1 MHFFSERRPR
11 AGAALV
17 ASATLVAGV
26 LSSISP
32 AHAATL
38 AAPGSLAAST
48 GGSST
53 PILSWQP
60 VKGATAYE
68 VQADND
74 PAFGTPNFKSSTANT
89 RSVPTSH
96 LPTGIVHWRVRATSG
111 RDASPWTK
119 SQVTVNPSDVPSPI
133 YPENGSTLQQP
144 RQQPL
149 LRWTTSRGA
158 TSYTVQLDG
167 DQDLIGGTSYTTKST
182 SFVIPK
188 ALTTGDWYWR
198 VIANKSSSILSQP
211 SPTVSFNIGA
221 LDVPALDTPTD
232 TFEEVIEDVRLD
244 WRPVPGAATYDLQVA
259 LDPDFVNYAYT
270 ATGLRG
276 TAYSPP
282 TTLNNDEFWWR
293 VRAVDSA
300 GVASPW
306 RESQYNFKRQWLDQA
321 QPMHPLGTSMSPGLQ
336 DMDTTYF
343 SWTPAQHATHYQV
356 EVADNI
362 GFNGATRCTTSS
374 STTLSTASVTYVP
387 RFNGNARDCQIPA
400 TTNPD
405 SKIVYW
411 WRVRP
416 MDLPYED
423 PDGLSGA
430 WSTAQ
435 AFYRT
440 PRVVEG
446 VAPSDEAMLSGWA
459 TGLKVSMSG
468 HGAKA
473 AGKGCVSTP
482 SVGYPT
488 SPNYV
493 RPSVCAMGGT
503 PVLSWDRM
511 PGISRYV
518 VWFAQDENFTTTEVQ
533 PFGTYNTMASLDY
546 REKSSSNMIALPESQ
561 SGRPYYWHV
570 QACRL
575 DGVCS
580 PRPDSL
586 VVGIGGAAAFS
597 KASPAVHNL
606 SASASDQDDISFY
619 WSDYLDT
626 NATST
631 FYGEAGNQTAREYSV
646 QVATD
651 PGFANVIDSATVDQA
666 TYTAGKKL
674 YPQGTIYWRVRA
686 KDAQENALP
695 WSAPASVTKST
706 PPTSL
711 SAPVGGVAVSGGT
724 PFEWAPQDFARSYT
738 LEVYRNG
745 DTAFSPG
752 NRVLNVTTSAI
763 SYAPSTPLPASDTP
777 YVWRVRKTDNS
788 DNPGPWSP
796 PATFRSLGTAPALVS
811 PAQDALVRS
820 KAALLEWSDV
830 PGAAS
835 YVVRATNGSKS
846 YSVET
851 VATAWAP
858 SALEDGRW
866 TWTVSARDAAEQT
879 LGVSGARDF
888 RVDATAPKI
897 AKVTPGKPKPTS
909 TLAIKFSERVR
920 GVSKSNVKLTL
931 KGAKGK
937 KAKVKARV
945 KLAATGTK
953 ATIDPKG
960 KLKRGK
966 TYILTVKAGVTD
978 VAGNALAPVKLSV
991 KVK

>member
-1 MHFFSERRPR
+1 MNLFSERRLR
-11 AGAALV
+11 TGATLGATATLV
-17 ASATLVAGV
+17 ASALALT
-26 LSSISP
+26 SP
-32 AHAATL
+32 AHSATL
-38 AAPGSLAAST
+38 AAPASLTASA

-53 PILSWQP
+53 PVLSWQA
-60 VKGATAYE
+60 VKGATAYD
-68 VQADND
+68 VQVDDD
-74 PAFGTPNFKSSTANT
+74 PAFGSPNFKADTANT

-96 LPTGIVHWRVRATSG
+96 LPTGVVHWRVRATSG
-111 RDASPWTK
+111 RDASSWTK
-119 SQVTVNPSDVPSPI
+119 SQVTVNPSDVPSPTH
-133 YPENGSTLQQP
+133 PENGSTLEQP

-149 LRWTTSRGA
+149 LRWTASRGA

-167 DQDLIGGTSYTTKST
+167 DQDLIGSTSYTTKST
-182 SFVIPK
+182 SFVIPR
-188 ALTTGDWYWR
+188 ALSTGDWYWR
-198 VIANKSSSILSQP
+198 VIANKSSSIISQP
-211 SPTVSFNIGA
+211 SPTMRFVIRA
-221 LDVPALDTPTD
+221 LDVPQLDKPKD
-232 TFEEVIEDVRLD
+232 TFEEIIEDVRLD
-244 WRPVPGAATYDLQVA
+244 WHPVPGAATYDLQVA

-293 VRAVDSA
+293 VRAVDAA
-300 GVASPW
+300 GVATPW
-306 RESQYNFKRQWLDQA
+306 RESQYNFKRQWLDQT
-321 QPMHPLGTSMSPGLQ
+321 QPMHPLGTSLTPGLQ
-336 DMDTTYF
+336 DNGSTYF
-343 SWTPAQHATHYQV
+343 SWTPAQHASHYQV

-362 GFNGATRCTTSS
+362 GFNGATSCTASS
-374 STTLSTASVTYVP
+374 NSTLSTASVSFAP
-387 RFNGNARDCQIPA
+387 RFSGSARDCLIPA
-400 TTNPD
+400 TTNSD
-405 SKIVYW
+405 NKIVYW

-423 PDGLSGA
+423 PDGLPGA
-430 WSTAQ
+430 WSTPQ

-446 VAPSDEAMLSGWA
+446 VAPNDEGMLSGWA

-468 HGAKA
+468 HGAKD

-482 SVGYPT
+482 SIGYPT
-488 SPNYV
+488 SSTYV
-493 RPSVCAMGGT
+493 RPSVCAMGAT

-533 PFGTYNTMASLDY
+533 PISTYNTMVSLDY
-546 REKSSSNMIALPESQ
+546 REKSSSDTIALPESQ

-570 QACRL
+570 QTCRT
-575 DGVCS
+575 DGYCS

-597 KASPAVHNL
+597 KASPAVQSL
-606 SASASDQDDISFY
+606 SASAPDKDDISFF
-619 WSDYLDT
+619 WKDYVDT
-626 NATST
+626 NLAST
-631 FYGEAGNQTAREYSV
+631 FNDEPGTQTARNYSV

-651 PGFANVIDSATVDQA
+651 PGFANVIDDATVDQT
-666 TYTAGKKL
+666 TYTAGRKL

-686 KDAQENALP
+686 NDAQKNALP

-711 SAPVGGVAVSGGT
+711 SAPIGGAAVSGGT
-724 PFEWAPQDFARSYT
+724 PFEWSPQDFARSYT

-752 NRVLNVTTSAI
+752 NRVLNVTTSAL
-763 SYAPSTPLPASDTP
+763 SYAPSIPLPASDTP

-788 DNPGPWSP
+788 DNPGPWS
-796 PATFRSLGTAPALVS
+796 AAAFFKSLGAAPVLLS
-811 PAQDALVRS
+811 PAQESLVRS
-820 KAALLEWSDV
+820 SAALLEWSDV

-858 SALEDGRW
+858 SSLEDGRW
-866 TWTVSARDAAEQT
+866 TWSVAARDAAEQV
-879 LGVSGARDF
+879 LGTSASRDF
-888 RVDATAPKI
+888 KVDAMAPKVV
-897 AKVTPGKPKPTS
+897 KLKPGKPKPKS
-909 TLAIKFSERVR
+909 TLVLKFSERVK
-920 GVSKSNVKLTL
+920 GISKSNVKLTL

-945 KLAATGTK
+945 KLGSTGTK

-960 KLKRGK
+960 KLKRRK
-966 TYILTVKAGVTD
+966 TYVLTVKSGATD
-978 VAGNALAPVKLSV
+978 VAGNPLAPAKFTVTIK
-991 KVK
+991 

>member
-1 MHFFSERRPR
+1 MHLFSEHRLG
-11 AGAALV
+11 AAALV
-17 ASATLVAGV
+17 LSTTLVAGV
-26 LSSISP
+26 LSLTP
-32 AHAATL
+32 AAHSAPP
-38 AAPGSLAAST
+38 AAPGSLTASA

-53 PILSWQP
+53 PTLSWQP
-60 VKGATAYE
+60 AKGATAYD
-68 VQADND
+68 VQADDD
-74 PAFGTPNFKSSTANT
+74 PAFGSPNFRATTANS

-96 LPTGIVHWRVRATSG
+96 LPTGVVHWRVRATSG
-111 RDASPWTK
+111 RDASSWTK
-119 SQVTVNPSDVPSPI
+119 SQVTVSPSDVPSPT
-133 YPENGSTLQQP
+133 YPENGSTLEQP
-144 RQQPL
+144 LQQPL
-149 LRWTTSRGA
+149 LRWTASRGA

-167 DQDLIGGTSYTTKST
+167 DQDLIGSTSYTTKST
-182 SFVIPK
+182 AFVIPK
-188 ALTTGDWYWR
+188 ALAAGDWYWR
-198 VIANKSSSILSQP
+198 VIAHKSSSILSQP

-221 LDVPALDTPTD
+221 LEVPRLDKPAS

-244 WRPVPGAATYDLQVA
+244 WHPVPGAATYDLQVA
-259 LDPDFVNYAYT
+259 LDPGFNNYAYT

-293 VRAVDSA
+293 VRAVDAA
-300 GVASPW
+300 GVATPW

-321 QPMHPLGTSMSPGLQ
+321 QPMHPLGTSMAPGLQ
-336 DMDTTYF
+336 DTDSTYF
-343 SWTPAQHATHYQV
+343 SWTPAQHATHYQM

-362 GFNGATRCTTSS
+362 GFNGATRCTASNG
-374 STTLSTASVTYVP
+374 TTLSTASVTFVP
-387 RFNGNARDCQIPA
+387 RFNGNVRDCQIPV

-423 PDGLSGA
+423 PDGLPGA
-430 WSTAQ
+430 WSTPQ

-440 PRVVEG
+440 PRLVEG
-446 VAPSDEAMLSGWA
+446 VAPNDEAMMSGWA

-468 HGAKA
+468 HGAKD

-488 SPNYV
+488 SSAYT
-493 RPSVCAMGGT
+493 RPSVCAMGAT
-503 PVLSWDRM
+503 PVLSWNRM

-533 PFGTYNTMASLDY
+533 PIGTYNTMVSLDY
-546 REKSSSNMIALPESQ
+546 REKLSSDMIALPESQ

-570 QACRL
+570 QACRP
-575 DGVCS
+575 DGACS

-597 KASPAVHNL
+597 KASPAVHSL

-626 NATST
+626 NVASTS
-631 FYGEAGNQTAREYSV
+631 FGEPGNQTARDYSV

-651 PGFANVIDSATVDQA
+651 PGFANIIDSASVDQA

-686 KDAQENALP
+686 NDAQKNALP

-706 PPTSL
+706 SPTSL
-711 SAPVGGVAVSGGT
+711 LTPVGSIAVSGGT
-724 PFEWAPQDFARSYT
+724 PFEWSPQDFARSYT

-788 DNPGPWSP
+788 DNPGPWS
-796 PATFRSLGTAPALVS
+796 AASSFRSLGAAPALLS
-811 PAQDALVRS
+811 PTQDALVAS
-820 KAALLEWSDV
+820 KAALLEWGDV

-835 YVVRATNGSKS
+835 YVVRATNGTKS

-851 VATAWAP
+851 VAAAWAP
-858 SALEDGRW
+858 STLEDGRW
-866 TWTVSARDAAEQT
+866 TWSVTARDTAEQE
-879 LGVSGARDF
+879 LGTSGARDF
-888 RVDATAPKI
+888 RVDATAPKVV
-897 AKVTPGKPKPTS
+897 KLKPGKPKPKS
-909 TLAIKFSERVR
+909 TLVLMFTERVK

-937 KAKVKARV
+937 RAKVKARV
-945 KLAATGTK
+945 KLASTGTK

-966 TYILTVKAGVTD
+966 TYVVTVKSGASD
-978 VAGNALAPVKLSV
+978 VAGNALAPVKLAVRV
-991 KVK
+991 K